1 MQVDPFQGKMEGFA
15 QIDEYHHLQIA
26 EKEAI
31 RAVREAEQ
39 DVVELLEQRAREEQ
53 CVVIMTP
60 FSDIAQV
67 KKDALTPEVSKV
79 RLHSSFLLQFY
90 KQNIIMNMTNLVE
103 WPLIDALK

>member
-1 MQVDPFQGKMEGFA
+1 MEGFA
-15 QIDEYHHLQIA
+15 QIDEYHHLQKS

-31 RAVREAEQ
+31 QAIREAEQ

-67 KKDALTPEVSKV
+67 KKEALVQEVSKV
-79 RLHSSFLLQFY
+79 PLDSNFFLHLFGKIKS
-90 KQNIIMNMTNLVE
+90 
-103 WPLIDALK
+103 